1 MCCSPAVMF
10 VRETTRNVARAGC
23 HCHHCTKK
31 PILGESFLMV
41 SSDHAI
47 AHIYIGHLLTVIVM
61 MWEEKE
67 SIKIIKAFFPLGE
80 KLKTQHCLVSNR
92 SPPSI
97 HPESDK
103 PHLRPPWH
111 GRWSLVGPNGHR
123 SHVWE
128 TRSRVLL
135 SRGFYTSYPSW
146 TDVPLASLPSWTGPA
161 LLVVMVCWLLGRT
174 ECNYASELC
183 GRRRQGRTIP
193 GPGDKILG
201 GDCVAHCCAI
211 FLC

>member
-1 MCCSPAVMF
+1 
-10 VRETTRNVARAGC
+10 
-23 HCHHCTKK
+23 
-31 PILGESFLMV
+31 
-41 SSDHAI
+41 
-47 AHIYIGHLLTVIVM
+47 M

-92 SPPSI
+92 SPP
-97 HPESDK
+97 P
-103 PHLRPPWH
+103 PNTLRMTSRTFGPRGVDADRWL
-111 GRWSLVGPNGHR
+111 GRMAIVATCGTGG
-123 SHVWE
+123 E

-211 FLC
+211 FLCSLGR